1 VTIGSIVAAVN
12 KDPSPDAARH
22 AELTVEDVELP
33 EELVWSE
40 PVSKLLKVGT
50 ARAHQDAETSAGA
63 EALVK
68 GQLEL
73 EEYIRWNAILW
84 RVYK

>member
-1 VTIGSIVAAVN
+1 MAGIN
-12 KDPSPDAARH
+12 KLPHPESSQYND
-22 AELTVEDVELP
+22 LTVEDVDLP
-33 EELVWSE
+33 EELVWNE
-40 PVSKLLKVGT
+40 EISKLLKVGT